1 MAGKESK
8 PLVVIGWPR
17 CPQPLW
23 EQERWVSLA
32 LHGQRSRWTEALPCL
47 SESEAGALS
56 SCEWPSHGG
65 GFSCCGARALGMRA
79 SVVMVH
85 QACCSEAVDSFQTR
99 DRTHVLYIGRW
110 ILITVPLEKCL
121 TFSNNISTF
130 FNLMRKH
137 TYHNKHKFIALGRR
151 QLN

>member
-1 MAGKESK
+1 M
-8 PLVVIGWPR
+8 W
-17 CPQPLW
+17 
-23 EQERWVSLA
+23 
-32 LHGQRSRWTEALPCL
+32 
-47 SESEAGALS
+47 
-56 SCEWPSHGG
+56 
-65 GFSCCGARALGMRA
+65 A
-79 SVVMVH
+79 SVVMEH
-85 QACCSEAVDSFQTR
+85 RACCSEAVDSVQTR

-110 ILITVPLEKCL
+110 ILITVPLEKCV